1 MHIHNFGENN
11 MKKKKATLHC
21 LFHFILVI
29 IFSFMAFTMLI
40 PFLWMISTS
49 FKPDNEV
56 MRFPPKWFPKS
67 PTLKSYQ
74 MVWQLV
80 PFGRFFFNS
89 VLIAVVVTAS
99 NLLFDSLAAYGFAKR
114 KFPGMEILFVII
126 LSTMMVPKQVTM
138 VPLFTIMRSMP
149 GGRNGWIDTYKGLIV
164 PGLTGAYGVFLMRQ
178 FIKTI
183 PKELEEAA
191 KIDGYSSLNIFFT
204 IIIPLSKTALLSLGV
219 FTFLWG
225 WNDFIWPLIIT
236 NKLVLRTLPLGIAYF
251 QGQYL
256 IRWNLIMAASTI
268 ATLPIALIY
277 FIFQREFVNGIAMT
291 GIKD

>member
-1 MHIHNFGENN
+1 MG
-11 MKKKKATLHC
+11 KKTSTLQY
-21 LFHFILVI
+21 LFRLILVI
-29 IFSFMAFTMLI
+29 IFAFLSLTMLV
-40 PFLWMISTS
+40 PFLWMVSTS
-49 FKPDNEV
+49 FKPANEV
-56 MRFPPKWFPKS
+56 MKFPPRWFPKS
-67 PTLKSYQ
+67 PTLSAYQ

-80 PFGRFFFNS
+80 PFGRFFLNS
-89 VLIAVVVTAS
+89 VFIALTVTFF
-99 NLLFDSLAAYGFAKR
+99 NLLFDSLAAYGFARR
-114 KFPGMEILFVII
+114 KFPGMEIFFVII

-138 VPLFTIMRSMP
+138 VPLFIMMRSMP

-191 KIDGYSSLNIFFT
+191 KIDGYPSLNIFFT
-204 IIIPLSKTALLSLGV
+204 IIMPLSKTALLSLGI
-219 FTFLWG
+219 FTFLWS

-256 IRWNLIMAASTI
+256 VRWNLIMAASTI
-268 ATLPIALIY
+268 ATLPVALIY